1 MILKYEL
8 ILIVFCHLLIITQS
22 IVHNTTIPEFGNIN
36 CFNNRCVCN
45 QNRTVIVCSQFSSF
59 HELVFE
65 STTSPN
71 PKILLLRLS
80 PRKSLFLD
88 GNFSL
93 DALDF
98 HQNASIE
105 FENLDGLSLPT
116 RIFNSRRNKNLHLR
130 LMINNSKIF
139 FHNSDEIKQEEIDN
153 LQYPL
158 FSFFSHI
165 TFGQGNSFLEAIPEI
180 AFKNA
185 HILNLQLW
193 NLVYPENGFFIV
205 HSFNSPLD
213 LLNSEIY
220 KLEFANCELVQLN
233 TRIINQRVFAKL
245 RELVVSS
252 KVSSI
257 QHNLFSH
264 FKYISTVFL
273 DLIDLEAFLTRSSN
287 KWMEY
292 LNNQRSRL
300 YFFLTLG
307 DRSSRYVFPDEHICY
322 FRHFP
327 INHHVMTFVRTKS
340 RIGLLKYN

>member
-1 MILKYEL
+1 MILKYKP
-8 ILIVFCHLLIITQS
+8 ILIIFWHL
-22 IVHNTTIPEFGNIN
+22 IVISVAVTHNTTIAELSNIN
-36 CFNNRCVCN
+36 CFNNRCICN

-59 HELVFE
+59 QELVFE
-65 STTSPN
+65 STTSPTN
-71 PKILLLRLS
+71 KIILLRLS

-88 GNFSL
+88 RNFSL

-116 RIFNSRRNKNLHLR
+116 RIFSSRRNNNLHLR

-139 FHNSDEIKQEEIDN
+139 FHNSDTVKQEEFEN

-185 HILNLQLW
+185 HIVNLQVW
-193 NLVYPENGFFIV
+193 SLVYPENGFFI
-205 HSFNSPLD
+205 HSSNSSLD
-213 LLNSEIY
+213 LNSEIY
-220 KLEFANCELVQLN
+220 KLEFINCELVQLN
-233 TRIINQRVFAKL
+233 TRIINPRVFAKL

-257 QHNLFSH
+257 QNNLFSH
-264 FKYISTVFL
+264 FKYMSAIFL
-273 DLIDLEAFLTRSSN
+273 DLNDLEAFLTRSSN

-300 YFFLTLG
+300 YFFLTLS

-340 RIGLLKYN
+340 RIGLLK